1 MCVRERE
8 RERKRE
14 RVCVGLSKRER
25 ERERER
31 VCDYERER
39 ISNEEKAV
47 NSFIPLSLSH
57 PLSFCLSAY
66 FSDLFC
72 ELIMSFIKFKIKSL
86 QVDARIQW
94 KLFHLLK

>member
-8 RERKRE
+8 RERE
-14 RVCVGLSKRER
+14 RVCVGLSKRQ
-25 ERERER
+25 RERER

-57 PLSFCLSAY
+57 THSLSFCLSAY

>member
-1 MCVRERE
+1 MR
-8 RERKRE
+8 
-14 RVCVGLSKRER
+14 VGLSKRQKS
-25 ERERER
+25 
-31 VCDYERER
+31 VCAIKRERER

-57 PLSFCLSAY
+57 SLSFCLSAY

-94 KLFHLLK
+94 RLFHLLK